1 MCTQQPGAGGGCLGH
16 RPARG
21 HSILWGW
28 GTCRA
33 GPLTHCPQARVGPK
47 QGCRPEQPSNRCSP
61 GPALEPASTAA
72 AAWRCLDEARRG
84 WTQAARTVLFLCVFQ
99 VFHSKTLKDAVPWDF
114 HLLSDR
120 AAGAGYSRRCS
131 VSTGGQAAW
140 WVHSPPHLP
149 TPPSPPRGLPD
160 CFLASNP
167 TFSAEG
173 GPLTLSPPALPHLL
187 GLGRASP
194 LGGHPP
200 GPGAE
205 KPTEGSRRP
214 GVAGDLVGVCGL
226 STLCPWP

>member
-21 HSILWGW
+21 HSVLRGW

-33 GPLTHCPQARVGPK
+33 GPLTHGPKARVGPK

-61 GPALEPASTAA
+61 GPALEPASAA
-72 AAWRCLDEARRG
+72 AALWRCLDEARRG

-114 HLLSDR
+114 HLLTDR

-149 TPPSPPRGLPD
+149 TPPPAPRLACQTASWPPLPPCQRREAHSD
-160 CFLASNP
+160 FPSRLSLIFWASAGHHP
-167 TFSAEG
+167 WEG
-173 GPLTLSPPALPHLL
+173 TLLDPVLRSRLRAPA
-187 GLGRASP
+187 GQVWQVTS
-194 LGGHPP
+194 
-200 GPGAE
+200 
-205 KPTEGSRRP
+205 
-214 GVAGDLVGVCGL
+214 
-226 STLCPWP
+226 